1 MFSFI
6 LAALFVSAQA
16 HSAHFKLADKFI
28 GSDFFSGFD
37 WKTFDDPTHGRVNY
51 VDQQTAM
58 ATNLSYASAGNTKFF
73 MRADAHTVVSDD
85 ARGRDSVRI
94 ESFSAY
100 DQSVFILDVEH
111 MPAGCATWPAFWSFS
126 QSSPWPQ
133 GGEIDIIEGVNL
145 NTNNLAS
152 LHTIA
157 NCTMPEERSQSGQ
170 TQSTNCDTN
179 VNFNQGCGTSL
190 TQSNSYGSPFNSN
203 GGGWYAMRRTQDI
216 GIQVWFWPRDSWRV
230 PLQVRY
236 PFIFEHIGFGTDNW
250 GEPDAS
256 FPVKECDYS
265 THFDSHK
272 IVFDLTFCGDWAG
285 NVFAS
290 AGCGNSTCVDFVDNN
305 PDKFKEA
312 YWEINSLYVFK
323 RV

>member
-1 MFSFI
+1 MYSLLF
-6 LAALFVSAQA
+6 AALFVSAQA
-16 HSAHFKLADKFI
+16 HPAWFTLQDRFI

-51 VDQQTAM
+51 IDKHTAI
-58 ATNLSYASAGNTKFF
+58 ATNLSYADNSKFF
-73 MRADAHTVVSDD
+73 MRADAHNVVSASDS
-85 ARGRDSVRI
+85 RGRDSVRI

-100 DQSVFILDVEH
+100 DQSVVILDVEH

-152 LHTIA
+152 LHTTP
-157 NCTMPEERSQSGQ
+157 NCTMPEERLQSGQ

-179 VNFNQGCGTSL
+179 INYNQGCGSSF
-190 TQSNSYGSPFNSN
+190 TQRGSYGSSLNSI
-203 GGGWYAMRRTQDI
+203 GGGWYAMRRTKET
-216 GIQVWFWPRDSWRV
+216 GIQVWFWPRNSWRV
-230 PLQVRY
+230 PIEVRY
-236 PFIFEHIGFGTDNW
+236 PFIFKHIGFGTEGW
-250 GEPDAS
+250 GEPDAT
-256 FPVKECDYS
+256 FPVKDCDYS

-272 IVFDLTFCGDWAG
+272 IVINLTFCGDWAG

-290 AGCGNSTCVDFVDNN
+290 SGCGNSTCVNFVDNN